1 MARKQHGETE
11 ARWRAIVERQVQSG
25 LSVRSF
31 CAAEG
36 ITEPAF
42 YTWRKRLR
50 TRNAGG
56 APRTVRKEA
65 GREKGCGDNAPLF
78 VPLKLLDVATTLEI
92 VHPLGYRIV
101 VPGDVNP
108 AALRH
113 VIETLDERAA
123 R

>member
-1 MARKQHGETE
+1 MARKQNEETE
-11 ARWRAIVERQVQSG
+11 ARWREIVERQAQSG

-36 ITEPAF
+36 ITGPAF

-50 TRNAGG
+50 TRNARVAGT
-56 APRTVRKEA
+56 ARKEDRRQEA
-65 GREKGCGDNAPLF
+65 GDTAPLF
-78 VPLKLLDVATTLEI
+78 VPLKLLDAAAPLEI

-113 VIETLDERAA
+113 VIEALDERAA